1 LESDGIIFSLDE
13 DGMVDNYI
21 EVTSED
27 FAEKV
32 LQAPQLVVVNFSAD
46 NSGSCQILEPE
57 YAAVSKEYEGRAL
70 FTRANVESQ
79 PELTR
84 QWKVDGIPTLI
95 FFKGG
100 VEIHRIRGIM
110 MREKLRRQIE
120 GVLLAN

>member
-1 LESDGIIFSLDE
+1 
-13 DGMVDNYI
+13 MVDNYI
-21 EVTSED
+21 EVTNED
-27 FAEKV
+27 FTEKV
-32 LQAPQLVVVNFSAD
+32 LQAPQLVIVNFSAD

-100 VEIHRIRGIM
+100 NEIHRIRGIM
-110 MREKLRRQIE
+110 MRGKLRRLIE

>member
-1 LESDGIIFSLDE
+1 
-13 DGMVDNYI
+13 MVDNYI
-21 EVTSED
+21 EVTSEN
-27 FAEKV
+27 FTEKV
-32 LQAPQLVVVNFSAD
+32 LQAPQLVIVNFSAD
-46 NSGSCQILEPE
+46 HSGSCQILEPE
-57 YAAVSKEYEGRAL
+57 YVAVSKEYEGRAL

-84 QWKVDGIPTLI
+84 QWNVDGIPTLV

-100 VEIHRIRGIM
+100 NEIHRIRGIM

>member
-1 LESDGIIFSLDE
+1 
-13 DGMVDNYI
+13 MVDNYI

-32 LQAPQLVVVNFSAD
+32 LEAPQLVIVNFSAD
-46 NSGSCQILEPE
+46 HSTSCQILEPE
-57 YAAVSKEYEGRAL
+57 LAAISKEYEGRAL
-70 FTRANVESQ
+70 FTRMNVENQ
-79 PELTR
+79 PELTN

-100 VEIHRIRGIM
+100 AEIYRIRGIV
-110 MREKLRRQIE
+110 MRDKLRRQIE